1 MFIFLEYIMVAV
13 LIVATYLLPTFPSR
27 WCQVVEQHLAGLARR
42 RTLSVVLVGML
53 ALGIRAALL
62 VNFPVPAPGL
72 HDDFCYL
79 LAADTFAHGRLTNP
93 THPMWV
99 HFETMYVNQKPTYMS
114 MFYPA
119 QGLLLALGQV
129 VAGCPWM
136 GSWLAAGGMCAAI
149 CWMLQGWLPAGWAL
163 LGGLLA
169 VMRLGTFTYWV
180 NSYSGGS
187 LAAIGGAL
195 VLGALPRIKRYQRAR
210 DALLMGLGFALLGNT
225 RPYESLFF
233 GLPIAAAMLIWVL
246 GKKRPPLRQSLP
258 RVVLPIG
265 LVLAGTLACMAYFF
279 WRVTGSPFRTP
290 FQVNIETYYCVPYFP
305 WQPLNFHHE
314 YHHLVL
320 KQFFAD
326 SWQLYLYHR
335 ARRAPWAVLGSKA
348 SSLCVFFLGPLLGL
362 PLVIMLASNPK
373 QFFAKA
379 TTGKTGFL
387 VLVCAVA
394 CFGLALPIYF
404 IPHYAAPITAAIYA
418 LVLESMRY
426 LRLWS
431 WRGKRAGLAIVR
443 AIPVICVILF
453 AVRAFAPQLHIP
465 IPTNR
470 NNDWAGEQSHNL
482 DRARALRQLESLPGN
497 QLVIVRYNQYHESDN
512 EWVYNRADIDGAKVV
527 WARDMGD
534 AANAE
539 LIGYFSHRRVW
550 LAEPD
555 LAPPR
560 LSPYPLLK
568 DQSSLT
574 RGQP

>member
-1 MFIFLEYIMVAV
+1 MFIFLEYILVAV
-13 LIVATYLLPTFPSR
+13 LIVATYFLRSFPTG
-27 WCQVVEQHLAGLARR
+27 WVQAVEHHLRRLAGKRA
-42 RTLSVVLVGML
+42 LSVCLVGML
-53 ALGIRAALL
+53 ALALRAAVLP
-62 VNFPVPAPGL
+62 NCPVPAPGL

-99 HFETMYVNQKPTYMS
+99 HFETMYVNQQPTYMS

-129 VAGCPWM
+129 LTGCPWV

-163 LGGLLA
+163 LGGALA

-195 VLGALPRIKRYQRAR
+195 VLGALPRIKRSQRVR
-210 DALLMGLGFALLGNT
+210 DALLMALGFSILANT

-233 GLPIAAAMLIWVL
+233 GIPIALALLIWML
-246 GKKRPPLRQSLP
+246 GKKGPPLGRSIP
-258 RVVLPIG
+258 RIVLPIG
-265 LVLAGTLACMAYFF
+265 LILTATVAGMMYYF

-290 FQVNIETYYCVPYFP
+290 FQVNIDTYYCVPYFP
-305 WQPLNFHHE
+305 WMSLNFNHQ

-335 ARRAPWAVLGSKA
+335 ARTAPFAVLWSKIT
-348 SSLCVFFLGPLLGL
+348 SLCLFFLGPLLGL
-362 PLVIMLASNPK
+362 PLIVTLASNPRE
-373 QFFAKA
+373 FWRKA
-379 TTGKTGFL
+379 GKGKTGFL
-387 VLVCAVA
+387 VLVCVVA
-394 CFGLALPIYF
+394 FAGLALPIYF
-404 IPHYAAPITAAIYA
+404 IPHYAAPIAAAIYA
-418 LVLESMRY
+418 LVLQSMRY

-431 WRGKRAGLAIVR
+431 WRGKRAGLAMVR
-443 AIPVICVILF
+443 AIPIICVLLF

-465 IPTNR
+465 TPTNR
-470 NNDWAGEQSHNL
+470 DNDWAGEQSHNL
-482 DRARALRQLESLPGN
+482 DRAQALRKLEAQPGEH
-497 QLVIVRYNQYHESDN
+497 LVIVRYNQYHESDN
-512 EWVYNRADIDGAKVV
+512 EWVYNRADIDRAKVV

-534 AANAE
+534 AGNAE
-539 LIGYFSHRRVW
+539 LIHYFSHRRVW

-560 LSPYPLLK
+560 VAPYPLSA
-568 DQSSLT
+568 DESSPS